1 MNKVVIVSAL
11 RTPVG
16 KRGQSLSKLSPT
28 TLSSILLQ
36 ETLQRSN
43 LDAGEVDEIIY
54 GNLLNFDLN
63 NAARLS
69 WLEAGFPIET
79 PGLTVNRRCASSLAS
94 LEIGTMMIQTGR
106 ADIVMTGGVESYS
119 QNPFMIKRSEDAF
132 PRQLKVLET
141 KQAPEFIGN
150 IPLMMTAEKIAEKY
164 NVSRE
169 ESDEFAYR
177 SHQLAS
183 ISWGKNYFSEQVIP
197 ITVPVRKK
205 DDLIVNWDD
214 CVNKNCTLEGL
225 SKLNPVLKNDGIVT
239 AGNSS
244 PMNDG
249 ASAILIM
256 SEKKA
261 KEKGFEILGEV
272 KESTSVGCDPT
283 IMGIGPV
290 PATSKLFK
298 RTGYSFNDIDLIE
311 INEAFACQTIACL
324 KEFGL
329 YNKKDMKKVN
339 IEGGAISI
347 GHPNAASGGILVARM
362 IYALRRRGLR
372 RGLITF
378 CIGGGQGTSLIVENP
393 NI

>member
-261 KEKGFEILGEV
+261 KEKGFEIQLWGLDL
-272 KESTSVGCDPT
+272 SLQ
-283 IMGIGPV
+283 PV
-290 PATSKLFK
+290 NYSRELATL
-298 RTGYSFNDIDLIE
+298 L
-311 INEAFACQTIACL
+311 
-324 KEFGL
+324 
-329 YNKKDMKKVN
+329 M
-339 IEGGAISI
+339 
-347 GHPNAASGGILVARM
+347 IL
-362 IYALRRRGLR
+362 
-372 RGLITF
+372 T
-378 CIGGGQGTSLIVENP
+378 
-393 NI
+393 

>member
-28 TLSSILLQ
+28 SLSSIILQ
-36 ETLQRSN
+36 ETLQRLN

-132 PRQLKVLET
+132 PRQLKVLDT

-169 ESDEFAYR
+169 ESDEFACR

-183 ISWGKNYFSEQVIP
+183 ISWEKNYFSEQVIP

-225 SKLNPVLKNDGIVT
+225 SKLKPVLKNDGIVT

-298 RTGYSFNDIDLIE
+298 KTGYSFNDIDLIE

-329 YNKKDMKKVN
+329 YNEKDMKKVN